1 MKLTVITVSSKVLES
16 FIDVYQEFKN
26 KYPGHLELRLFSGI
40 SEVSGE
46 KLWKIQAAIT
56 DADMV
61 IIDLMGSSS
70 TVSKAVL
77 DTLDN
82 YTCYVLPIGNSGR
95 QFLRLGT
102 LQAMDIM
109 GMGMMKK
116 PISLDKMRD
125 LKNLKQIDI
134 YWKNGNLTDISNMM
148 LLLLKNYGGCEFLP
162 EPAAVEELKAFSI
175 QDPKTKYPFTSYEE
189 YKNTYSKHK
198 EKPVV
203 ALLYYGH
210 NYPNDS
216 SICVAAVMEKL
227 RDFAQILPIA
237 FGKISGNEMTELED
251 ILLNGAWKK
260 TDIAINFLSFRLG
273 AGPMGGNAQ
282 EAVDMLERLNIP
294 VMHPYFMTRRS
305 EEEWKQSLQGASAS
319 EFIISV
325 MLPELDGCIET
336 YPVGS
341 LERSSVVEDFD
352 FELSRLMP
360 IEERIDKL
368 AARVKR
374 WLNLKNYTNK
384 EKKIAVIGYNYP
396 PGESNVFGGAFL
408 DTFAS
413 VESILRLLKSDGYT
427 VEPLTSEQLRERFL
441 LGGLVNSPQW
451 SDQDHNHQM
460 IKYNA
465 NTYKNELQSKA
476 YREALLEAWGE
487 APGEIMTSGN
497 DFLIPG
503 IINENVFVGL
513 QPARGI
519 HENPEKAYHDK
530 SLPPHHQYVAFY
542 QWLRDE
548 FQADAVIHV
557 GTHGTLEFL
566 RGKECGMSE
575 DCFPDQLM
583 GDLPHIYLYYLGNP
597 AEAMIAKR
605 RAHALLVSYQSPAF
619 MESGLYGEITE
630 LAALIDEYHN
640 ALMISPARGQEILKK
655 IMETAEKNHLP
666 QELDEL
672 EKELYTM
679 KRSLVPEGLHCFNKQ
694 ADREEAAQYASFV
707 LRYDRD
713 HCKSIRRI
721 LAEDQGLDYE
731 MLLEQKDT
739 KPLEELDARAAIIWE
754 QYISTGEIPP
764 LAKEESHNALQQ
776 SLVYGKNLIEI
787 FRDQHEG
794 KGLLK
799 ALSGEYLKAQL
810 AGDFI
815 RNPEVLP
822 SGYNLYQFDPR
833 FIPTATAYSRGAKI
847 AENTLKKYKESHGHY
862 PSSTAVI
869 LWGLETSRTQGE
881 TIGQILAYLGVEVV
895 RGQNV
900 WEPAFR
906 IIPQSE
912 LKRPRIDVVIN
923 ICGFFRDMFPNMM
936 ESINDL
942 LEKIK
947 NLDEPDEYNY
957 YRNNYNRIYKMLLE
971 AGYPQEEA
979 SELAAS
985 RIFGPGEA
993 EYGTGI
999 TKLLE
1004 TGNWEEE
1011 SQIGS
1016 LFVSRLNHIYSKNY
1030 RGRFVEGLL
1039 EKNLSAVDI
1048 VSQVRSNH
1056 EYEITDLDHYY
1067 EFFGGLAKSVELA
1080 KGEKCEIYISD
1091 TTTES
1096 IATEN
1101 VEHAIARGVRT
1112 RLINPRWIDG
1122 MLKHQYHGGQKIQ
1135 ERFENMLGL
1144 SATTNRVDSQIFSSL
1159 HNTYISA
1166 EEMRK
1171 RMSENN
1177 PWAYMSILE
1186 KLMEANDRGYWDAED
1201 KELDELKQLYL
1212 ELEGSIEE
1220 TVEGS

>member
-26 KYPGHLELRLFSGI
+26 KYPGHLELKLFNGI
-40 SEVSGE
+40 SDVCGE
-46 KLWKIQAAIT
+46 KLYKMQSAIT

-77 DTLDN
+77 DALNN
-82 YTCYVLPIGNSGR
+82 YTGYVLPIGNSGR

-102 LQAMDIM
+102 VQAMDM
-109 GMGMMKK
+109 MEMGMMQK
-116 PISLDKMRD
+116 PMTPDKMRD
-125 LKNLKQIDI
+125 LKNLKQIDL

-175 QDPKTKYPFTSYEE
+175 QDPKTKYQFTSYEE
-189 YKNTYSKHK
+189 YKNTYSAHK

-227 RDFAQILPIA
+227 RDFAQVLPIA
-237 FGKISGNEMTELED
+237 FGKISGNEMKELED

-305 EEEWKQSLQGASAS
+305 AEEWKQSLQGSSAS

-341 LERSSVVEDFD
+341 LERNRVVEDFD

-374 WLNLKNYTNK
+374 WLNLRNYANK

-408 DTFAS
+408 DTFSS
-413 VESILRLLKSDGYT
+413 VESILALLKSDGYS
-427 VEPLTSEQLRERFL
+427 VEPLTSEQLREQFL
-441 LGGLVNSPQW
+441 LGGLVNSSQW

-460 IKYNA
+460 IKYKA
-465 NTYKNELQSKA
+465 SAYKKELQTKA
-476 YREALLEAWGE
+476 YGEELLKEWGE
-487 APGEIMTSGN
+487 APGEIMTSGDN
-497 DFLIPG
+497 FLIPG
-503 IINENVFVGL
+503 IINRNVFVGL

-519 HENPEKAYHDK
+519 HDNPEKAYHDK
-530 SLPPHHQYVAFY
+530 SLPPHHQYIAFY

-566 RGKECGMSE
+566 RGKECGMSG
-575 DCFPDQLM
+575 DCFPDQLI

-640 ALMISPARGQEILKK
+640 ALMISSARGEEILKK

-694 ADREEAAQYASFV
+694 ADREEAAKYASFV

-739 KPLEELDARAAIIWE
+739 KSLEELDVLSAATWE

-764 LAKEESHNALQQ
+764 LAKEESCNALQQ
-776 SLVYGKNLIEI
+776 SLTYGKNLIEK
-787 FRDQHEG
+787 FREQHEG

-799 ALSGEYLKAQL
+799 ALRGEYLKAQL

-895 RGQNV
+895 RGKNV
-900 WEPAFR
+900 WEPTFR
-906 IIPQSE
+906 IIPKSE

-936 ESINDL
+936 EAINDL

-947 NLDEPDEYNY
+947 NLDESDEYNY
-957 YRNNYNRIYKMLLE
+957 YRNNYNRIYRLLLE

-979 SELAAS
+979 YELAAA

-1004 TGNWEEE
+1004 TGNWQEE

-1112 RLINPRWIDG
+1112 RLLNPKWIDG
-1122 MLKHQYHGGQKIQ
+1122 MLKHKYHGGQKIQ

-1159 HNTYISA
+1159 HNTYISD

-1186 KLMEANDRGYWDAED
+1186 KLMEANERGYWDADD